1 MNIDYYNQCRNS
13 AKLHT
18 TEQLANLIGMAKQ
31 ATLIGEDLDML
42 EAMQD
47 EYAYRT
53 WNNQENYDRL
63 HESAKMGGSFNAAII
78 EAFFKADNNNK
89 PRLVEAFPEIFMP

>member
-18 TEQLANLIGMAKQ
+18 TEELANLIGKAKQ

-53 WNNQENYDRL
+53 WNNQANYDRL
-63 HESAKMGGSFNAAII
+63 HESAKMGGSFNRDII
-78 EAFFKADNNNK
+78 AAFFSADNNNK
-89 PRLVEAFPEIFMP
+89 PRLVEAFPEIFNP

>member
-1 MNIDYYNQCRNS
+1 MTYYNQCRNS

-18 TEQLANLIGMAKQ
+18 TEELANLIGTAKQ

-89 PRLVEAFPEIFMP
+89 PRLVEAFPEIFNP